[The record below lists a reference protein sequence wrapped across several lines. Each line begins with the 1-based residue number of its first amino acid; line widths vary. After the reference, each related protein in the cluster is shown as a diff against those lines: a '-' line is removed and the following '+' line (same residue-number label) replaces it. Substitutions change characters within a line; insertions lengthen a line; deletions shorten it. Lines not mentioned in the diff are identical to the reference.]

1 MTSLRFILPGPLHD
15 LAGGRSEV
23 PVEGDVTSL
32 SEALEL
38 LWNASPAIRDRV
50 LTELGDVR
58 PHVNIFVNGD
68 DTRHAAGLSTPIS
81 DGAEIIIL
89 PAVSGG

>member
-15 LAGGRSEV
+15 LAGGRSEIRID
-23 PVEGDVTSL
+23 GDASSL
-32 SEALEL
+32 SGALDL
-38 LWNASPAIRDRV
+38 LWKDAPAIRDRV
-50 LTELGDVR
+50 LTELGNVR
-58 PHVNIFVNGD
+58 PHVNIFVDGH

-81 DGAEIIIL
+81 DSAEIIIL